1 MIDMGKCKL
10 KTNVFVFQNEVKTN
24 ESNLSHTPTMQE
36 IEDFFDE
43 ILTKTYEQEQ
53 ILKEK
58 ANDAIKDNPNDALI
72 QEKKDSTCSQS
83 SSDSGKYL
91 NKIVLIARKPV

>member
-1 MIDMGKCKL
+1 
-10 KTNVFVFQNEVKTN
+10 
-24 ESNLSHTPTMQE
+24 MQE

-58 ANDAIKDNPNDALI
+58 ANDAIKDNPNEPLV

-83 SSDSGKYL
+83 SSDSGIYL
-91 NKIVLIARKPV
+91 NKIGLIARKPVKGVSD